1 MVRLTLMKD
10 HDVSS
15 HSPYVDSVLCSAN
28 IICCVIDAHDL
39 VMVDAIVFE
48 ENVFWLTGHSVVF
61 DRSMDPERESNWFE
75 NVPCDVAAALA

>member
-1 MVRLTLMKD
+1 MGYQAFGGVSEMVGLTLMKD

-28 IICCVIDAHDL
+28 IIRCVIDAHDL

-48 ENVFWLTGHSVVF
+48 ENVFVA
-61 DRSMDPERESNWFE
+61 DRARRGF
-75 NVPCDVAAALA
+75 